1 MRRRWSAK
9 RVHFVLLPSVP
20 VDPVLWRPLR
30 WRICYR
36 IDTRKPTRGPS
47 ERIKKTQTIHS
58 HSARWQWVPLWSVS
72 ARVLTWLSSTLLRRI
87 PDFWREQR
95 SSWQATRTSKRL
107 SKLCAWRVRPSECD
121 APSPPSRRLRR
132 LQPKPRFDRVAHD
145 EFLDFAGDR
154 HRKLV
159 DELDIARDFVVGDL
173 ALTEGADLVGPERFA
188 GARADPGAKLFAIAI
203 VGHAEDLR
211 VLDFGMAIEKFLDLA
226 RVEV

>member
-30 WRICYR
+30 WRICYQ

-47 ERIKKTQTIHS
+47 ERIKKTQTIRS
-58 HSARWQWVPLWSVS
+58 HSARWQCVPLWSAS

-121 APSPPSRRLRR
+121 APSRPHAVFAAFSPSRASTASRMMNFWILPVTVIGNSSTNSTYRGI
-132 LQPKPRFDRVAHD
+132 L
-145 EFLDFAGDR
+145 LW
-154 HRKLV
+154 
-159 DELDIARDFVVGDL
+159 
-173 ALTEGADLVGPERFA
+173 
-188 GARADPGAKLFAIAI
+188 AIWP
-203 VGHAEDLR
+203 
-211 VLDFGMAIEKFLDLA
+211 
-226 RVEV
+226 